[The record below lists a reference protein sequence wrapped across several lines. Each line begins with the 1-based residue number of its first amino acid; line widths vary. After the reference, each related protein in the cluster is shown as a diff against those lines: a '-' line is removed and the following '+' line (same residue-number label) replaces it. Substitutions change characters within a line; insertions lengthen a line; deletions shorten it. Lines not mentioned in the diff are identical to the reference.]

1 VAATRVGLAWTPA
14 VSTSDSFP
22 ADLPHS
28 LTDPEIIRA
37 HDWAAFQALDTMRN
51 HWDRPGWDIGQHYY
65 YWFLTFANPD
75 LVNLANYGQQFLK
88 DLPFDPV
95 PLDGLHLTIA
105 RVGSA
110 DEISPKCAS
119 EILAAARRAIFDLV
133 PIQLAI
139 GPLTGSRGAVRFT
152 VAPWG
157 PLIEIHD
164 RLLGA
169 TQEVL
174 GGSYGHPKGQIRPHV
189 GIAYCN
195 GSTKVKPIV
204 ELLKSGRERPTV
216 TVEVPAVELVVL
228 CRAVREYRW
237 ARYDLLS
244 LGGGGSTLPPSA

>member
-1 VAATRVGLAWTPA
+1 MAATGVGRARTPA
-14 VSTSDSFP
+14 VSTSDSPFP
-22 ADLPHS
+22 ADLPSS

-51 HWDRPGWDIGQHYY
+51 HWDRPGWDAGQQYY
-65 YWFLTFANPD
+65 YWFLTFNNPA
-75 LVNLANYGQQFLK
+75 LVELAKSGQKLLK

-110 DEISPKCAS
+110 DQISPTCAS
-119 EILAAARRAIFDLV
+119 DVLATARRAISGLA
-133 PIQLAI
+133 PIQLTI

-157 PLIEIHD
+157 PLLDIHD

-169 TQEVL
+169 TEEVL
-174 GGSYGHPKGQIRPHV
+174 GRSHGHPRGHIRPHV

-195 GSTKVKPIV
+195 GSTKVKPVV
-204 ELLKSGRERPTV
+204 ELLNSRCETPTV
-216 TVEVPAVELVVL
+216 TVEVSAIEFVVL
-228 CRAVREYRW
+228 RREVREYRW

-244 LGGGGSTLPPSA
+244 LGGGGSPWLAP